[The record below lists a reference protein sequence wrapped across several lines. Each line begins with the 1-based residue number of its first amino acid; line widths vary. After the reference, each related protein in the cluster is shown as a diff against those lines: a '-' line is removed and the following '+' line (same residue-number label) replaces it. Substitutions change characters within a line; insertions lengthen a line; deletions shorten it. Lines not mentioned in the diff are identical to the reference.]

1 MTDGHEGPWPT
12 KDEMDRADGMGPVP
26 SGDFHYTVAPYQR
39 ANVYG
44 SMDGHSWVNVG
55 PQIHLAGGLCWK
67 RSRAGAIAVVGELS
81 LFAGGLCWKRS
92 RAGAIAVVGELSLF
106 AGLTGLWDIFLV
118 DDEGGSTRLFS
129 GKASTESGAM
139 FAAMDRA
146 RSFSISL
153 LDSLLERSR

>member
-81 LFAGGLCWKRS
+81 LFAG
-92 RAGAIAVVGELSLF
+92 
-106 AGLTGLWDIFLV
+106 LTGLWDIFLV